1 MNDKARGA
9 SLIEGYRPGIIG
21 RIVELHGMYYAR
33 EWGVGAE
40 FESLMAREV
49 CDFIEGYDPGRD
61 LLLSAAVAGRVVGTI
76 AILRPEPGSD
86 SARLR
91 WFLLD
96 PGCHGQGI
104 GSELLS
110 RSLRFARERYTRCYL
125 WTVTGLPASMH
136 MYEKIGFLPVK
147 YEIDNRYGTELTS
160 VQMELDLRAGGL
172 P

>member
-76 AILRPEPGSD
+76 AILRPDRAATPRGCAGSSWIQAATDRALDQSSCRALCASRVNATPGAISG
-86 SARLR
+86 R
-91 WFLLD
+91 
-96 PGCHGQGI
+96 
-104 GSELLS
+104 
-110 RSLRFARERYTRCYL
+110 
-125 WTVTGLPASMH
+125 
-136 MYEKIGFLPVK
+136 
-147 YEIDNRYGTELTS
+147 
-160 VQMELDLRAGGL
+160 
-172 P
+172 